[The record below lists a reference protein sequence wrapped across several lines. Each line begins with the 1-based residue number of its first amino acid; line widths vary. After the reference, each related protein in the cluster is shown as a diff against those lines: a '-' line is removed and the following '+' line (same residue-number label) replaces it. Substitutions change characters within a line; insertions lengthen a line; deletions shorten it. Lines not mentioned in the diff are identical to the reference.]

1 MAAVLANASIAA
13 MDIFGAGARPSVA
26 ALLEEIDCS
35 TQRAAGL
42 YARIR
47 GFTAS

>member
-13 MDIFGAGARPSVA
+13 MDIADGGAGPSVA

-35 TQRAAGL
+35 TQQAAGL